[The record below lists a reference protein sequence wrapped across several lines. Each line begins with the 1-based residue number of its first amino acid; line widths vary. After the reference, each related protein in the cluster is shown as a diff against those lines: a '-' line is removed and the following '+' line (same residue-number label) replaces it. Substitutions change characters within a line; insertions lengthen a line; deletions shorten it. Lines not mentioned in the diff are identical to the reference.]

1 MEWQR
6 DRERRQYARYP
17 ANFLV
22 SFQEPSSPGI
32 SPAGAPIIRGDLQ
45 NISRGGFCLASN
57 HACKE
62 SSFLRCEFFIPGF
75 SVGVPTLAQVRWI
88 RQNAPEEFL
97 AGLQFLLE

>member
-1 MEWQR
+1 MEWER
-6 DRERRQYARYP
+6 DRERRRDARYP
-17 ANFLV
+17 ANCPL
-22 SFQEPSSPGI
+22 SFQELSSPGI
-32 SPAGAPIIRGDLQ
+32 PPADAFIIRGELQ
-45 NISRGGFCLASN
+45 NISRGGFSLASN

-97 AGLQFLLE
+97 TGLQFLLE